1 VIADALGLGLIGLA
15 SRSPQRRALLEQ
27 LGIEFVVV
35 ESGYVERPQP
45 QLTPEQLAVAHARG
59 KCLGAR
65 GASTEWVLGA
75 DTLIALDG
83 AAVGKPAAEP
93 DARAM
98 LRSLSGR
105 THAVISALCL
115 AGGQAEYVRCTATG
129 VRFRELGDDDI
140 EWYLR
145 TGEWRERA
153 GAYAIQR
160 RGAALVRSVDGDYT
174 AVVGLSVPALLD
186 AMAEASVR

>member
-1 VIADALGLGLIGLA
+1 MIADALGLGPIGLA

-35 ESGYVERPQP
+35 ESRYVERPQP
-45 QLTPEQLAVAHARG
+45 QLTTEQLAVTHARG
-59 KCLGAR
+59 KCLGAE
-65 GASTEWVLGA
+65 GALPEWVLGA

-83 AAVGKPAAEP
+83 VAVGKPEAEP
-93 DARAM
+93 EARAM

-115 AGGQAEYVRCTATG
+115 AGRQAEFVRCTATG

-140 EWYLR
+140 EWYLQ

-160 RGAALVRSVDGDYT
+160 RGSALVRSVDGDYT
-174 AVVGLSVPALLD
+174 TVVGLSVPALLD